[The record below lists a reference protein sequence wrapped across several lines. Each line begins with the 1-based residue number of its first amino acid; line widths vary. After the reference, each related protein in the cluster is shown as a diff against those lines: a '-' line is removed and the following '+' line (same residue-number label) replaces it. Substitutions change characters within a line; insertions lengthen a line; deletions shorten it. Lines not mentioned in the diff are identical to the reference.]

1 MQSERQ
7 TVLQPLNTI
16 HKSLFTGFLRLN
28 ITLGF
33 NNHNCLQLFPS
44 AWWCE
49 ISDGMQLSTYT
60 QKLYLTKIEELVLY
74 MSISMFC

>member
-44 AWWCE
+44 AWLCE

-60 QKLYLTKIEELVLY
+60 QKLYLTKIEELYTFYSTTL
-74 MSISMFC
+74 I